1 LIRRVLQ
8 EEQRLKEVT
17 SLEAKDTTS
26 ALMVRKGNLNSKEN
40 VSSVVKMGIWKPTA
54 TWRKIRM
61 KTKDSK
67 EDVLNVE

>member
-40 VSSVVKMGIWKPTA
+40 VSSVVKMGI
-54 TWRKIRM
+54 
-61 KTKDSK
+61 
-67 EDVLNVE
+67 